1 MKIQMKTTRVLDH
14 ILKPRVVFI
23 CLLIGHPDLWI
34 KTKQIEHKNN
44 TPFYLII
51 IINQLRS
58 QLSFSLK
65 KIFTSQIVKEEAF
78 KNEKNLLSVFLR
90 FCYTLIFLPYFLS
103 SFLPLI
109 KLIHEKLFSHL
120 FSHKQIMH

>member
-1 MKIQMKTTRVLDH
+1 MD
-14 ILKPRVVFI
+14 
-23 CLLIGHPDLWI
+23 

-44 TPFYLII
+44 TPVYLIV

-90 FCYTLIFLPYFLS
+90 FCYALIFLPYFLS